1 MKNDKDR
8 ETGDRHVQCNVKGT
22 LKTQGHGTKL
32 PQVEFPLVPRDSGTV
47 PCHPPISNN
56 KDKQ

>member
-1 MKNDKDR
+1 MKKDKHR
-8 ETGDRHVQCNVKGT
+8 ETEDRHVQCNVKGT

-47 PCHPPISNN
+47 PCHPPVSKN
-56 KDKQ
+56 